1 MKEILQANEESVY
14 AKQRE
19 SHDSIF
25 EFDQDR
31 LRQYLFQV
39 SKQCEQIMRRRNRCS
54 FKQNIH
60 LKRIQ
65 DFFEKRHRTSNH
77 VATEFS

>member
-1 MKEILQANEESVY
+1 MKKILQANEKLIY

-19 SHDSIF
+19 SYDSIF
-25 EFDQDR
+25 EFDQNR

-39 SKQCEQIMRRRNRCS
+39 SKQCEQILKRKNRCS

-60 LKRIQ
+60 LKRI
-65 DFFEKRHRTSNH
+65 
-77 VATEFS
+77 